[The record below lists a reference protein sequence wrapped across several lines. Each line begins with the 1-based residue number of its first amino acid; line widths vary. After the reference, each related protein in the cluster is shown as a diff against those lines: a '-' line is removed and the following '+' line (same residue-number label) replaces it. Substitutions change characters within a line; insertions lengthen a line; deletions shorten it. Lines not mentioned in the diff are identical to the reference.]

1 MRPKNRTGT
10 KRAAQPSLSENT
22 DRILEEMAEWGHFGK
37 SKAEVAA
44 RIIND
49 WLWTNEDRLNR
60 QGIAP
65 RRAEK
70 LIRPVPGQIST
81 RSVSE
86 LATDR

>member
-1 MRPKNRTGT
+1 MRPRNRTGT
-10 KRAAQPSLSENT
+10 KRSQPSLSENT

-60 QGIAP
+60 QGI
-65 RRAEK
+65 K
-70 LIRPVPGQIST
+70 LRT
-81 RSVSE
+81 
-86 LATDR
+86 LKKH